1 LYEVIAELRVRGI
14 RHRYPEFLAPAPPVI
29 RLRKPFGLVTGRSCY
44 GSRFDRVIPRESVT
58 GNAAGGTRLPP
69 ASLQRPGR
77 RIQGP
82 RSNDAGEVYGVP
94 LD

>member
-1 LYEVIAELRVRGI
+1 MHEVIAELRVRGI

-29 RLRKPFGLVTGRSCY
+29 RLRKPFGFVTGRSGY
-44 GSRFDRVIPRESVT
+44 GSRFDRVIPLESVT
-58 GNAAGGTRLPP
+58 GNAAGGTRLLPT
-69 ASLQRPGR
+69 SLERSVR
-77 RIQGP
+77 RIQQP